1 MEDFIRKYSE
11 KILKYKRGIF
21 KPNLARDF
29 VEKQIMKSEEEA
41 EKELRKCLF
50 PKGKSFSDFE
60 EKERNE
66 CVNLFLKELKEL
78 KSKKKEEEEKKG
90 KEKEKNMPKKSK
102 INQEW
107 MPKLKINDED
117 FPSLSSSELVKRKK
131 NFVVLDRHY
140 QNRLE
145 PGIKECFC
153 MSTRH
158 PLVGNCLECG
168 RIHCLQEGDK
178 NCIACGAPLILKP
191 EYLKQMELL
200 KDNTLKNANLHKD
213 KLLQYQK
220 DFYSKLQIID
230 DFSDWYEVS
239 NNTWLDEKSRET
251 AKKKDEESS
260 VMDNFEEA

>member
-1 MEDFIRKYSE
+1 MEDFIRRYSD
-11 KILKYKRGIF
+11 KILKYKKGTF
-21 KPNLARDF
+21 KQKMARDF
-29 VEKQIMKSEEEA
+29 VEKQIIKSEEDA
-41 EKELRKCLF
+41 KKELMKCLI
-50 PKGKSFSDFE
+50 PKNNNLNEGMI
-60 EKERNE
+60 KERE
-66 CVNLFLKELKEL
+66 EFIELFLKELKEL
-78 KSKKKEEEEKKG
+78 KIKIKKEEK
-90 KEKEKNMPKKSK
+90 KEKEKKNI
-102 INQEW
+102 INKDW
-107 MPKLKINDED
+107 MPKLKMNDED
-117 FPSLSSSELVKRKK
+117 FPTLASSELVKRKK

-191 EYLKQMELL
+191 EYIKQMELM
-200 KDNTLKNANLHKD
+200 KDNNLKNANLHKD

-239 NNTWLDEKSRET
+239 NNTWLDEKSREE
-251 AKKKDEESS
+251 AKKKDEESTN
-260 VMDNFEEA
+260 MDNFA